1 MMDISNTNWIAMS
14 DAALIE
20 TIAGFVKHH
29 RLLQN
34 KTQQQVAE
42 DAGINRS
49 TLNQLEK
56 GERITLQTL
65 IQVLR
70 TLNLLYVMDVF
81 KVQEQISPLQLAK
94 LEQNKRQRARNNKN
108 TNRNETNW

>member
-1 MMDISNTNWIAMS
+1 MMDISNINWTAMS
-14 DAALIE
+14 DVAIVE
-20 TIAGFVKHH
+20 TIGGFIKHH

-34 KTQQQVAE
+34 KTQQQVAT

-49 TLNQLEK
+49 TLIQLEN
-56 GERITLQTL
+56 GERITLLTV

-70 TLNLLYVMDVF
+70 VLNLLYIMDVF

-94 LEQNKRQRARNNKN
+94 AEQTKRKRARNNDSN
-108 TNRNETNW
+108 IQPETDW